1 MNDQSHIP
9 IDHIPVLSDVVIPGF
24 RSVAPES
31 EPAPTYTTQD
41 NPLTER
47 LKAQADILLAEMHVR
62 IERMVEEELA
72 RAHASAL
79 ETARLALQQ
88 RLRAEMEDRLNA
100 FIADALLPR
109 NA

>member
-1 MNDQSHIP
+1 MNDQSP
-9 IDHIPVLSDVVIPGF
+9 IAIDFIPVLSDVVIPGF
-24 RSVAPES
+24 RSDDPDP
-31 EPAPTYTTQD
+31 EPAPTCTTEE

-47 LKAQADILLAEMHVR
+47 LKAQTELLLAELHDR
-62 IERMVEEELA
+62 IDRMVEEELA

-79 ETARLALQQ
+79 KTARHALQQ